1 MLIKFNQIKFE
12 VDNIKKSIKKK
23 VLVTGGAGF
32 IGSHLVENLV
42 KNNFDVVV
50 YDNLSTGIKKNI
62 LPVLKNI
69 KFVNNDVRNFK
80 GLKNAMRGAVTVYHL
95 AAISS
100 VPYSVDNPIETS
112 DVNIG
117 GTQNVLEAAR
127 INKVKRV
134 VYVSSASVYGAT
146 NKVPF
151 KESMIVKG
159 SSPYAISKLIGEQ
172 LCDLYLN
179 LYGVETVS
187 MRFFSVYGPRQNPR
201 SQYSNVIPSFATKL
215 LSDIQPT
222 IYGDGKQTR
231 DFVYVGD
238 IVKAL
243 RLASRKKSAVG
254 EVFNVGPGE
263 LTSVND
269 LLAGIQKILKTNIE
283 PKFLDKKA
291 GDDPCT
297 LADPT
302 KVKRVLGLQK
312 FQPFQAGLKKTIL
325 WFKENYS

>member
-1 MLIKFNQIKFE
+1 MN
-12 VDNIKKSIKKK
+12 S
-23 VLVTGGAGF
+23 G
-32 IGSHLVENLV
+32 
-42 KNNFDVVV
+42 FDVFV

-62 LPVLKNI
+62 STVLKNVT
-69 KFVNNDVRNFK
+69 FVKNDVRNYTALK
-80 GLKNAMRGAVTVYHL
+80 KVMKNAVEVYHL

-127 INKVKRV
+127 QNNVKRV
-134 VYVSSASVYGAT
+134 VYVSSASVYGAG

-151 KESMIVKG
+151 KESMVVKG
-159 SSPYAISKLIGEQ
+159 SSPYAASKLIGEQ

-179 LYGVETVS
+179 LYKLETVS

-215 LSDIQPT
+215 LSGIQPI

-243 RLASRKKSAVG
+243 RLASRKKSAIG
-254 EVFNVGPGE
+254 EVFNVGPGQ

-269 LLAGIQKILKTNIE
+269 LLDGIQKILKTNIT
-283 PKFLDKKA
+283 PTFLPLKA

-302 KVKRVLGLQK
+302 KVINVLGLQK
-312 FQPFQAGLKKTIL
+312 FQPFQAGLRKTIL
-325 WFKENYS
+325 WFKDNYK

>member
-1 MLIKFNQIKFE
+1 MDF
-12 VDNIKKSIKKK
+12 IKKSNKKK

-42 KNNFDVVV
+42 KSNFYVVV
-50 YDNLSTGIKKNI
+50 FDNLSTGIKQNI
-62 LPVLKNI
+62 KSVYKEV
-69 KFVNNDVRNFK
+69 KFVNNDIRNFAA
-80 GLKNAMRGAVTVYHL
+80 LKRAMKDAVTVYHL

-112 DVNIG
+112 EVNII

-127 INKVKRV
+127 QNNVKRV
-134 VYVSSASVYGAT
+134 VYVSSASVYGSE

-159 SSPYAISKLIGEQ
+159 SSPYALSKLIGEQ

-179 LYGVETVS
+179 LYKLETVS

-201 SQYSNVIPSFATKL
+201 SQYSNVIPSFATKV
-215 LSDIQPT
+215 LSNVEPI

-231 DFVYVGD
+231 DFVFVGD
-238 IVKAL
+238 IVKAF
-243 RLASRKKSAVG
+243 RLAARKKSAVG

-269 LLAGIQKILKTNIE
+269 LLAGIQEILKTNIK
-283 PKFLDKKA
+283 PKYLPKKP

-302 KVKRVLGLQK
+302 KVKNILGLKK
-312 FQPFQAGLKKTIL
+312 FQPFQEGLKKTIL